1 MGKLHVFFYLF
12 RNMLTKRNVYVVV
25 FVVSVI
31 GLLVVQYQY
40 LKVGLGLARV
50 QFSKKIDEAR
60 SHINEEL
67 SEFNTLSY
75 TLANAITKDTSE
87 VKIGLDSLERASQF
101 YLNDYI
107 SYQLGVSGIDA
118 PFTFALYAR
127 DSTQYL
133 TSQKPHLRGKDI
145 LTYPIKIEGYLPE
158 HLQKEV
164 ILELGFED
172 INTYFYRQLNGLTI
186 PGLLFLLAIIVV
198 VFWVLRSFYWQ
209 SSIITTTNDFINNLT
224 HELKTPVFSI
234 GLASKIL
241 EDGLTEDKKPVLE
254 LIRRE
259 TDRLKQHIDKV
270 LELASLE
277 SGKKL
282 MQFTELDFRPELNR
296 ICEDFKMLSQ
306 YENTDFEY
314 QLEEG
319 PYHMRLEKF
328 HLENAILNLLE
339 NAKKYSDDPKI
350 RLKASVHR
358 GKLIIAISDNGQGI
372 SEKER
377 KRIFR
382 KYYRVQNGGLH
393 KVKGHGIGLSYV
405 QKIVRMHH
413 GHIKVDSELG
423 KGTTFTLSFNLTKN
437 GQHV

>member
-1 MGKLHVFFYLF
+1 MGKLLVFFYLF

-67 SEFNTLSY
+67 SELNTLSY

-118 PFTFALYAR
+118 PFTYALYSR

-133 TSQKPHLRGKDI
+133 SSQKPHVKGKDI

-241 EDGLTEDKKPVLE
+241 EDGLPEDKKPVLE

-296 ICEDFKMLSQ
+296 ICEDFKMLAQ

-319 PYHMRLEKF
+319 SYHMRLEKF

-339 NAKKYSDDPKI
+339 NAKKYSDDPKV
-350 RLKASVHR
+350 RLKAYIHR
-358 GKLIIAISDNGQGI
+358 RKLIIAISDNGQGI

-405 QKIVRMHH
+405 QKIVRMHR

-437 GQHV
+437 G